1 MIIKHLPEN
10 LNVLDDS
17 RFFSD
22 LFLVNRA
29 GEILYQNSKD
39 IEMKPSEVVLTI
51 WNGVWTD
58 DEKEMFVSSS
68 NVVIELFLKRS
79 NSRAEGL
86 FELTEFIQLVNERMN
101 Q

>member
-1 MIIKHLPEN
+1 ME
-10 LNVLDDS
+10 
-17 RFFSD
+17 
-22 LFLVNRA
+22 
-29 GEILYQNSKD
+29 
-39 IEMKPSEVVLTI
+39 PSEVVMNI
-51 WNGVWTD
+51 WNGIWTD

-86 FELTEFIQLVNERMN
+86 FELTEFIQLVTEKMN